1 MPSSRP
7 DKSARTR
14 GQTGVEP
21 YKINQLGLDFET
33 PPAYSSAP
41 RKEMKNMNQEMIE
54 ILEKKIGELVQKYS
68 DLKEENALLN
78 EELQRLSADREGI
91 KSRVDA
97 LLGKLDGI

>member
-7 DKSARTR
+7 DIAAHPR
-14 GQTGVEP
+14 GRAAVEP
-21 YKINQLGLDFET
+21 HKINQLGLDFET

-54 ILEKKIGELVQKYS
+54 VLESKIGELVRKYTE
-68 DLKEENALLN
+68 LKEENALLN